1 MSDVFISYKAEDRKR
16 IQPLVQALQ
25 ADGYSVWWDEH
36 IGTGDEWRQTIEQ
49 QLDSARCVIVI
60 WSKGSVGPEGHFVR
74 DEASRAQRRHI
85 YVPVMIDAVSPP
97 LGFGE
102 SQATSLKGW
111 KGDRSDHRYEAVHSA
126 VRHIAGP
133 GSATAHSQP
142 AHQTPVS
149 RRAVMAGGGVAVIA
163 VAGVGAWELL
173 KPSSASAAGGIAV
186 LPFANLSGDPQ
197 QTYFSD
203 GLAEEI
209 RSALTR
215 LPGLKVI
222 GRSSSEAVRN
232 DDAQTAAK
240 KLDVATILTGSVR
253 QSPSTIRVTAELIDG
268 KTGVDKWSQDYD
280 RSPGD
285 TIKIQTDIA
294 QNVATA
300 LGAALG
306 QAARAAVT
314 IGGTNNAAAQ
324 DLYLKARAQIHAD
337 DSEQSLRTGLGYLDS
352 ALALDPKFADAY
364 ALKSRLLGD
373 LNGYYLTA
381 GTSYGPGYVQ
391 AAAVARQAISLA
403 PNLASGHTALAYI
416 LLSQLNMGG
425 AAAEYE
431 RSHALAGGNA
441 DDLLAYATFVALLG
455 KTDESIDI
463 SRQAQA
469 SDPLNPGPYA
479 SEASA
484 QLNAARNAQAVA
496 AYQKALS
503 LAPNRLV
510 NRAFLGAALMNL
522 AKYDEARAEI
532 NKLPPDYLFRLVDEA
547 ILSARQGNLA
557 ASDAA
562 LTRVQQINGDEANYQ
577 YAEIYTQRGEKDK
590 AFAALERAWTF
601 RDPGL
606 AYMYSDGWLRPLRGD
621 PRFTALLKKMNFP
634 T

>member
-1 MSDVFISYKAEDRKR
+1 
-16 IQPLVQALQ
+16 
-25 ADGYSVWWDEH
+25 
-36 IGTGDEWRQTIEQ
+36 
-49 QLDSARCVIVI
+49 
-60 WSKGSVGPEGHFVR
+60 
-74 DEASRAQRRHI
+74 
-85 YVPVMIDAVSPP
+85 
-97 LGFGE
+97 
-102 SQATSLKGW
+102 
-111 KGDRSDHRYEAVHSA
+111 
-126 VRHIAGP
+126 
-133 GSATAHSQP
+133 
-142 AHQTPVS
+142 
-149 RRAVMAGGGVAVIA
+149 MAGGGVAVIA

-391 AAAVARQAISLA
+391 AASVARQAISLA

>member
-1 MSDVFISYKAEDRKR
+1 
-16 IQPLVQALQ
+16 
-25 ADGYSVWWDEH
+25 
-36 IGTGDEWRQTIEQ
+36 
-49 QLDSARCVIVI
+49 
-60 WSKGSVGPEGHFVR
+60 
-74 DEASRAQRRHI
+74 
-85 YVPVMIDAVSPP
+85 
-97 LGFGE
+97 
-102 SQATSLKGW
+102 
-111 KGDRSDHRYEAVHSA
+111 
-126 VRHIAGP
+126 
-133 GSATAHSQP
+133 
-142 AHQTPVS
+142 
-149 RRAVMAGGGVAVIA
+149 
-163 VAGVGAWELL
+163 
-173 KPSSASAAGGIAV
+173 
-186 LPFANLSGDPQ
+186 
-197 QTYFSD
+197 
-203 GLAEEI
+203 
-209 RSALTR
+209 
-215 LPGLKVI
+215 
-222 GRSSSEAVRN
+222 
-232 DDAQTAAK
+232 
-240 KLDVATILTGSVR
+240 
-253 QSPSTIRVTAELIDG
+253 
-268 KTGVDKWSQDYD
+268 
-280 RSPGD
+280 
-285 TIKIQTDIA
+285 
-294 QNVATA
+294 
-300 LGAALG
+300 
-306 QAARAAVT
+306 
-314 IGGTNNAAAQ
+314 
-324 DLYLKARAQIHAD
+324 
-337 DSEQSLRTGLGYLDS
+337 
-352 ALALDPKFADAY
+352 
-364 ALKSRLLGD
+364 
-373 LNGYYLTA
+373 
-381 GTSYGPGYVQ
+381 
-391 AAAVARQAISLA
+391 
-403 PNLASGHTALAYI
+403 

-557 ASDAA
+557 ASDTA